1 VSRGAADPRD
11 IYTGLNRPVNAQFQH
26 VAPTRGIFTVLYFLT
41 VFTARVIPGVLAL
54 SRVCP
59 GGDRGGGVVH
69 MLPMLM

>member
-11 IYTGLNRPVNAQFQH
+11 SYTGLNTPVSAQFQH
-26 VAPTRGIFTVLYFLT
+26 VAPTRGI
-41 VFTARVIPGVLAL
+41 FTARVIPGVLAL

-59 GGDRGGGVVH
+59 GGDRGGGGVVH

>member
-1 VSRGAADPRD
+1 MSRGAADPRD
-11 IYTGLNRPVNAQFQH
+11 IYTRLDTPVTAQFKH
-26 VAPTRGIFTVLYFLT
+26 VAPTRGI
-41 VFTARVIPGVLAL
+41 FTARVIPGVLAL